1 MVSFKGKI
9 LSFWHPRILLE
20 NGLFV
25 ALKFQVALNIADV
38 NAEHKILR
46 ASIFGQP
53 RVLSTSAIFIFKKSV
68 SVDMDKLKK
77 QDNYIEQILFH
88 QKNFDLFIFIS
99 NSFEIPVTKAEF
111 NQCDYACSDCK
122 NSLFCR
128 ILCAC
133 WLSPPFKINLHG
145 LWNTSVTPVDK
156 LPRQLGL
163 RSYSNCCIS
172 QDFIGWIWPC
182 IQICWTL
189 RKV

>member
-53 RVLSTSAIFIFKKSV
+53 RVLSTSAIFIFKKNV
-68 SVDMDKLKK
+68 SIDMDKLKK
-77 QDNYIEQILFH
+77 QDNYIEQMLFH

-99 NSFEIPVTKAEF
+99 NSFEIPVTKAE
-111 NQCDYACSDCK
+111 S
-122 NSLFCR
+122 
-128 ILCAC
+128 
-133 WLSPPFKINLHG
+133 
-145 LWNTSVTPVDK
+145 
-156 LPRQLGL
+156 
-163 RSYSNCCIS
+163 
-172 QDFIGWIWPC
+172 
-182 IQICWTL
+182 
-189 RKV
+189 